1 MCIPRIHPIKSLQ
14 FIMKTPTLSIFIPG
28 KDKNDGLSNLLWTR
42 QPVSSRVTS
51 PPGPACTAHCTTF
64 TMPSG
69 LSSHDTNTLFCYILS
84 VMLRLYMM
92 FK

>member
-1 MCIPRIHPIKSLQ
+1 MSAPRIHFITSLQ
-14 FIMKTPTLSIFIPG
+14 FIMKTPTLSIFISG

-51 PPGPACTAHCTTF
+51 PPGPACTAHCTTL
-64 TMPSG
+64 PSY
-69 LSSHDTNTLFCYILS
+69 DTNTLFCYILP
-84 VMLRLYMM
+84 VMLKLYMM